1 MFLPENPPLVTERR
15 HPPLSGVHTLTE
27 RFMSQE
33 TGSAKHLSIIWKN
46 REPKAH
52 DPRTP
57 VLFSLFLSVLLSV
70 TLCCPQCS
78 LLLSVLPALPF
89 IAGRNASEISGD
101 PAQYSSSFCLR
112 LLSRLSKNWS
122 KIIPFFRI
130 KSLRYAAAG
139 GIYRTLFHAT

>member
-52 DPRTP
+52 GPRTP
-57 VLFSLFLSVLLSV
+57 VLFSLFLSVLLSYA
-70 TLCCPQCS
+70 
-78 LLLSVLPALPF
+78 LLSSML
-89 IAGRNASEISGD
+89 
-101 PAQYSSSFCLR
+101 SSVICSARAPLHR
-112 LLSRLSKNWS
+112 RKE
-122 KIIPFFRI
+122 RI
-130 KSLRYAAAG
+130 GNIR
-139 GIYRTLFHAT
+139 